1 MTNSDSHATC
11 LSRIN
16 HEPEF
21 VKLPLLMAER
31 CFQRMTSKD
40 LSGHTCPLSLHLFLP
55 PFLIRPYSTFIFLF
69 SSIPQVYLQP
79 PASLSFSPSS
89 ILLLRV
95 HMLRHMACCIGSACS
110 LRRSLFAGSAKVWTV
125 LIAEEKLW
133 ISAQTRKRH
142 KEIQRTKQTQL
153 NGGKKRDLNDW
164 VVKWDLFN
172 VVHTAWF
179 LTHWQ
184 I

>member
-79 PASLSFSPSS
+79 PASLSFIHPAAPRTYVEAYGLLYWFRLLSPA
-89 ILLLRV
+89 L
-95 HMLRHMACCIGSACS
+95 
-110 LRRSLFAGSAKVWTV
+110 TV
-125 LIAEEKLW
+125 CRLCQGVDGADSRGEAMNLCTDTKKTQRDTKN
-133 ISAQTRKRH
+133 QTNTVKWRK
-142 KEIQRTKQTQL
+142 
-153 NGGKKRDLNDW
+153 KKRSE
-164 VVKWDLFN
+164 
-172 VVHTAWF
+172 
-179 LTHWQ
+179 
-184 I
+184 